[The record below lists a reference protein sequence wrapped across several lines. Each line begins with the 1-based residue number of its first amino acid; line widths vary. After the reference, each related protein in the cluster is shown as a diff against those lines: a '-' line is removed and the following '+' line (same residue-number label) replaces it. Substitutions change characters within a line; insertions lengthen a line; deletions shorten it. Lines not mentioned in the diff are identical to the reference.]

1 MKFFYFFIILL
12 LFHHCSFDNKTGIW
26 NSQDVNTKNN
36 NILFKDFKKLYS
48 DDQNFNQ
55 IINLDKKF
63 TFKVNNAQRN
73 SNWNDIFFSSTN
85 NFVNF
90 KYNNKNEITFIS
102 KKLTNSSSNE
112 HILFEK
118 GNLILTDTKGN
129 IIIFS
134 LKENKIISKFNFY
147 KNNFK
152 KIKKKLNIVV
162 EKNIVYVSDNI
173 GYLYAYD
180 YRKDKIIWAKN
191 YKIPFRS
198 NIKLINDKIIAS
210 TQNNNLY
217 FFYKKNGDTIKMLPT
232 EEITVKNQFVN
243 NLAFVDNSL
252 FFINTYGT
260 LYSIDTNTMKVK
272 WFLNL
277 NQSIDLNPSNLFFGT
292 VIVQH
297 NNKIVISGNQ
307 STYIIDSNTGRL
319 LSKKN
324 FFLKTKPVILNN
336 YLFLVTNNNLLIS
349 INLNNFKI
357 LYSQDINQKVANF
370 LDIKKKE
377 VKIKNIMLSNKKI
390 FLFLENSFL
399 LVFNINGNIEEIR
412 KLSAKIISQPI
423 FINGSILFIDKKNR
437 LVVLD

>member
-1 MKFFYFFIILL
+1 
-12 LFHHCSFDNKTGIW
+12 
-26 NSQDVNTKNN
+26 
-36 NILFKDFKKLYS
+36 
-48 DDQNFNQ
+48 
-55 IINLDKKF
+55 
-63 TFKVNNAQRN
+63 
-73 SNWNDIFFSSTN
+73 
-85 NFVNF
+85 
-90 KYNNKNEITFIS
+90 
-102 KKLTNSSSNE
+102 
-112 HILFEK
+112 
-118 GNLILTDTKGN
+118 
-129 IIIFS
+129 
-134 LKENKIISKFNFY
+134 
-147 KNNFK
+147 
-152 KIKKKLNIVV
+152 
-162 EKNIVYVSDNI
+162 
-173 GYLYAYD
+173 
-180 YRKDKIIWAKN
+180 
-191 YKIPFRS
+191 
-198 NIKLINDKIIAS
+198 
-210 TQNNNLY
+210 
-217 FFYKKNGDTIKMLPT
+217 MLPT

>member
-36 NILFKDFKKLYS
+36 NTLFKDFKKLYS

-63 TFKVNNAQRN
+63 TFKVNNAQKN

-134 LKENKIISKFNFY
+134 LEENKIISKFNFY

-243 NLAFVDNSL
+243 NLALVDNSL

-349 INLNNFKI
+349 IDLNNFKI

>member
-1 MKFFYFFIILL
+1 MKFFCFFIILL

-73 SNWNDIFFSSTN
+73 SNWNDIFYSSTN

-349 INLNNFKI
+349 IDLNNFKI

>member
-36 NILFKDFKKLYS
+36 NTLFKDFKKLYS

-63 TFKVNNAQRN
+63 TFKVNDAQKN

-134 LKENKIISKFNFY
+134 LEENKIISKFNFY

-243 NLAFVDNSL
+243 NLALVDNSL

-349 INLNNFKI
+349 IDLNNFKI